1 MKKIEYDVIVV
12 GGGPAGS
19 MAAKSAAG
27 KGAKTVLLERDPNI
41 GLPVRC
47 GEGISVRNVSRFVK
61 VDPRWVTA
69 EIDGMIMYSPDGTA
83 IRVIEDN
90 QMGVILERVL
100 FDRYLAE
107 QAAEAG
113 AETYTRCDVEGLIIN
128 EGVIEGVYYRRYG
141 EVHELRAR
149 VIIGADGVESRVG
162 RWAGIKTQILP
173 RDLES
178 GYQKTLTNI
187 DYDHLNCHFY
197 FGNEVAPGGYLWIF
211 PKGERTAG
219 VGLGVEVKRCSPGQA
234 YQLLDDWIK
243 YHFGNPAVIA
253 ELAGGIPCA
262 KPLKQPFADGILLAG
277 DAARHCNPLTGG
289 GIYTA
294 MVSGYFA
301 GITAADAVA
310 KGDVSVGYLKK
321 FHRLIDKDI
330 LTVHKRAYKLASA
343 VGKLTDENFNDTAHA
358 LQAIPPE
365 ERTLKNIF
373 LKGLVSQPK
382 LVVDILKAFV

>member
-1 MKKIEYDVIVV
+1 MKQFDYDVIVV

-19 MAAKSAAG
+19 TAAKAAAD
-27 KGAKTVLLERDPNI
+27 KGARTALLERDANI

-61 VDPRWVTA
+61 INPQWVTA
-69 EIDGMIMYSPDGTA
+69 EIEGMIMYSPDESA
-83 IRVIEDN
+83 VRISEKD

-100 FDRYLAE
+100 FDRHLAE
-107 QAAEAG
+107 LAAEAG
-113 AETYTRCDVEGLIIN
+113 VHTLSRCDVEGLIIN
-128 EGVIEGVYYRRYG
+128 NGVVEGVHYRRFGKMY
-141 EVHELRAR
+141 EMRAK
-149 VIIGADGVESRVG
+149 VVIGADGVESRVG

-173 RDLES
+173 KDLES
-178 GYQKTLTNI
+178 GYQKTLANI

-219 VGLGVEVKRCSPGQA
+219 VGLGVEVRRCGPGQA

-243 YHFGNPAVIA
+243 HHFGNPAVVG
-253 ELAGGIPCA
+253 EVAGGIPCA
-262 KPLKQPFADGILLAG
+262 KPLKQPWADGILLAG

-294 MVSGYFA
+294 MVSGHFA

-310 KGDVSVGYLKK
+310 KGDVSVSYLKK
-321 FHRLIDKDI
+321 FHDLIEKDI
-330 LTVHKRAYKLASA
+330 LVVHKRAYKLASA
-343 VGKLTDENFNDTAHA
+343 VGKLSDKNMNDTARDLLSIA
-358 LQAIPPE
+358 PE
-365 ERTLKNIF
+365 DRTLKNIF
-373 LKGLVSQPK
+373 LKGLVSQPM
-382 LVVDILKAFV
+382 LVMDILKAFV